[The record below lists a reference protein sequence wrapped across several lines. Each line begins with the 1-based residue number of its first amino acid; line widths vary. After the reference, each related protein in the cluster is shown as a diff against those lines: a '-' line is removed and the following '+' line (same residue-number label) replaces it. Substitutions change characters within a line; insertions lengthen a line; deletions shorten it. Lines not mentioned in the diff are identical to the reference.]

1 MVWQNFVNQAFAL
14 AISQWIVFLLFETSD
29 LYSLLLSLAL
39 HILWM
44 PDSLWASYSNGAP
57 VPVLNSSLAYDSVTP
72 WMVAR
77 QAPLST
83 GFSRQEYFRGLP
95 FLPPGDLPN
104 PGTEL
109 TTLTFP
115 ASALAGRFFS
125 TSATW
130 KVQTK
135 FDFLINILDCTFRY
149 WMETMLSNNPRAV
162 LPKREQEVP
171 GVLDF
176 YPERR
181 IHE

>member
-83 GFSRQEYFRGLP
+83 GFSRQEYWSGLP
-95 FLPPGDLPN
+95 FPSSGDLPDPEIEPVSPALTGRFLN
-104 PGTEL
+104 TEL
-109 TTLTFP
+109 PGKPFSLALTTKLWHMFP
-115 ASALAGRFFS
+115 FICLVLIGLIIALK
-125 TSATW
+125 T
-130 KVQTK
+130 
-135 FDFLINILDCTFRY
+135 LC
-149 WMETMLSNNPRAV
+149 
-162 LPKREQEVP
+162 
-171 GVLDF
+171 
-176 YPERR
+176 
-181 IHE
+181 